1 MDFSFE
7 ALIFFAVVFLLAAF
21 IHGSIGFGFPMVA
34 TPLLAL
40 STDIQTAIVLTLI
53 PTLLV
58 NLISIISEGNILV
71 AARRHFSLALLA
83 MLGSAVGTQ
92 ILLTVNSDIFEVL
105 LGVVIIIYL
114 LAEKIKLKFSWI
126 REQPKFSKFTFG
138 LSAGIIGG
146 LTNVMAPVLIIYS
159 LESKYSKSDTVQA
172 ANFCF
177 LLGKII
183 QIFLF
188 TINGAFT
195 LNDLSTSSI
204 MLLVT
209 SLALYVG
216 IAVKKKI
223 QLRVYQKILRA
234 LLFTLAAV
242 LLIQVSV

>member
-1 MDFSFE
+1 MEFSFE
-7 ALIFFAVVFLLAAF
+7 ALIFIAVVFLLAAF

-58 NLISIISEGNILV
+58 NLISIIREGNILV
-71 AARRHFSLALLA
+71 AARRHFPLALFA

-92 ILLTVNSDIFEVL
+92 ILLTVNSEIFKGL

-114 LAEKIKLKFSWI
+114 FSEKIKLKYSWI
-126 REQPKFSKFTFG
+126 REQPKFSKCTFG
-138 LSAGIIGG
+138 LSAGILGG

-159 LESKYSKSDTVQA
+159 LESKFSKSETVQA
-172 ANFCF
+172 SNLCF

-188 TINGAFT
+188 FINDKFS
-195 LNDLSTSSI
+195 LNEFSTFSS

-209 SLALYVG
+209 SFALYGG
-216 IAVKKKI
+216 IALRYKI
-223 QLRVYQKILRA
+223 KGKAYKKILRL
-234 LLFTLAAV
+234 LLFILAII
-242 LLIQVSV
+242 LLIQVSI

>member
-1 MDFSFE
+1 MEFSFE
-7 ALIFFAVVFLLAAF
+7 ALIFIAVVFLLAAF

-40 STDIQTAIVLTLI
+40 FTDIQTAIVLTLI

-58 NLISIISEGNILV
+58 NIISIISEGNILV
-71 AARRHFSLALLA
+71 AVRRHFLLALLA

-92 ILLTVNSDIFEVL
+92 ILLTVNSDIFKVL

-114 LAEKIKLKFSWI
+114 LAEKIKLKLSWI

-172 ANFCF
+172 SNLCF

-183 QIFLF
+183 QIVLF
-188 TINGAFT
+188 IINGKFS
-195 LNDLSTSSI
+195 LNEFSTSSAMFI
-204 MLLVT
+204 VT
-209 SLALYVG
+209 LFALYGG
-216 IAVKKKI
+216 IAVRNKI
-223 QLRVYQKILRA
+223 KGKAYQKILRF
-234 LLFTLAAV
+234 LLFLLAII
-242 LLIQVSV
+242 LLIQVSI

>member
-1 MDFSFE
+1 MEFSFE
-7 ALIFFAVVFLLAAF
+7 ALIFIAVVFLLAAF

-92 ILLTVNSDIFEVL
+92 ILLTVNSDIFKGL

-114 LAEKIKLKFSWI
+114 LAEKIKLKLSWI

-159 LESKYSKSDTVQA
+159 LESKYSKSETVQA
-172 ANFCF
+172 SNLCF

-188 TINGAFT
+188 IINGKFS
-195 LNDLSTSSI
+195 LNEFSTSSAMFI
-204 MLLVT
+204 VT
-209 SLALYVG
+209 SIALYGG
-216 IAVKKKI
+216 IAVRNKI
-223 QLRVYQKILRA
+223 KGKVYKKILRL
-234 LLFTLAAV
+234 LLFILAII
-242 LLIQVSV
+242 LLIQVSI